1 MNREPLVDLSDER
14 LIGLCSDLVRCRTLT
29 GEERPAAEVAAAAM
43 RELGYDEVRVDR
55 LGNVVGI
62 LRGGAGPT
70 VLLDGH
76 LDTVS
81 VANPDAWS
89 RDPYCGDMVDGA
101 VYGRGA
107 ADMKSAVAAMI
118 VAGARVKAAGR
129 PTGAVVVSASVCEEL
144 FEGKGFA
151 EVVLAVRPDV
161 VVIGEATELRVN
173 RGGRGRA
180 EVVVETAGVPAHSST
195 PHVGVNAVY
204 QMMAVLPRLRA
215 MPLPSDPFLGP
226 AILELT
232 DIISAPYPGASVL
245 PVSCR
250 VTFDR
255 RLLVGEDE
263 AAVLDPLRAVLD
275 ERSREDAQF
284 KGTVSI
290 ARDEVLCYTGATL
303 GGTKFARAW
312 AFPDDH
318 PMVRRALAGLA
329 RLGQEPN
336 VGHYRFCT
344 NGSYSGG
351 VARILTLG
359 YGPGR
364 EDQAHVTNESLAVD
378 QITRACAGYA
388 ALIRSLTAPS

>member
-1 MNREPLVDLSDER
+1 MADLSDER
-14 LIGLCSDLVRCRTLT
+14 LIRLCQDLVRCRTVT
-29 GEERPAAEVAAAAM
+29 GEERPAADMAAAAM
-43 RELGYDEVRVDR
+43 QNLGYDEVRVDR

-62 LRGGAGPT
+62 LRAGAGPT

-76 LDTVS
+76 LDTVP
-81 VANPDAWS
+81 VANPEAWA
-89 RDPYCGDMVDGA
+89 RDPFCGDVVDGA

-107 ADMKSAVAAMI
+107 ADMKAAVAAMI
-118 VAGARVKAAGR
+118 VAGARARAEGLFR
-129 PTGAVVVSASVCEEL
+129 GTAVVSASVCEEL

-151 EVVLAVRPDV
+151 EVVEGVRPDV
-161 VVIGEATELRVN
+161 VVIGEATELRLN

-180 EVVVETAGVPAHSST
+180 EVAVETAGVPAHSST
-195 PHVGVNAVY
+195 PHLGVNAVY
-204 QMMAVLPRLRA
+204 QMMVALPRLRA
-215 MPLPSDPFLGP
+215 VRLPSDPFLGP

-232 DIISAPYPGASVL
+232 DIVSAPYPGASVL

-263 AAVLDPLRAVLD
+263 AAVLDPLRGVL
-275 ERSREDAQF
+275 EQCAREDPRF
-284 KGTVSI
+284 RGTVAV
-290 ARDEVLCYTGATL
+290 ARDQVRCYTGATL
-303 GGTKFARAW
+303 AGTKFAHAW
-312 AFPDDH
+312 AFPEDH
-318 PMVRRALAGLA
+318 PMVRRARASLAA
-329 RLGQEPN
+329 IGQQEA

-351 VARILTLG
+351 VAGIPTLG

-364 EDQAHVTNESLAVD
+364 EDQAHVTDEALALD

-388 ALIRSLTAPS
+388 ALIRSLTAPG

>member
-1 MNREPLVDLSDER
+1 MDLSDER
-14 LIGLCSDLVRCRTLT
+14 LIRLCCDLVRCRTVT
-29 GEERPAAEVAAAAM
+29 GEEKPAADVAAAAM
-43 RELGYDEVRVDR
+43 REFGYDEVRVDR

-62 LRGGAGPT
+62 VRGGPGPT

-76 LDTVS
+76 LDTVP

-89 RDPYCGDMVDGA
+89 RDPFCGDVVDGA
-101 VYGRGA
+101 VYGRGS

-129 PTGAVVVSASVCEEL
+129 PAGNVVVSASVCEEL
-144 FEGKGFA
+144 FEGKAFA
-151 EVVLAVRPDV
+151 EVVEAVQPDV
-161 VVIGEATELRVN
+161 VVIGEATELRLN

-195 PHVGVNAVY
+195 PHMGVNAVY

-215 MPLPSDPFLGP
+215 VPQPTDPFLGP

-263 AAVLDPLRAVLD
+263 AAVLDPLRAMLD
-275 ERSREDAQF
+275 
-284 KGTVSI
+284 
-290 ARDEVLCYTGATL
+290 
-303 GGTKFARAW
+303 
-312 AFPDDH
+312 
-318 PMVRRALAGLA
+318 
-329 RLGQEPN
+329 
-336 VGHYRFCT
+336 
-344 NGSYSGG
+344 
-351 VARILTLG
+351 
-359 YGPGR
+359 
-364 EDQAHVTNESLAVD
+364 
-378 QITRACAGYA
+378 
-388 ALIRSLTAPS
+388 